1 MKRHEIARQVSGRE
15 IKYYYQNTSIKIS
28 LKLVNL
34 NLKRIQSMIKCGI
47 FKPCVFAHMLT

>member
-1 MKRHEIARQVSGRE
+1 MKRHEIARQVSGSE